1 MSAYF
6 NPYEKYDDE
15 TTQTTE
21 NEKNKVIEIELNML
35 IPFKKQPFN
44 EYSENEMNELKE
56 SIMRIGLQNA
66 IIARKTDNEK
76 YEILSGHNR
85 VSAFKQLGY
94 KTIPCKIV
102 DVDDDTAEMILID
115 TNIVQRFNLSVM
127 ERAKAYKRKDE
138 IKKRKKYNIDKVS
151 ENLSDEEKAILNSTE
166 AKQTYY
172 RYLSLNN
179 LIPEFQKQCEN
190 GKISVTSGEHL
201 SKLDERQQM
210 RVLNLLDN
218 ITLTE
223 QKANAIKKLFQSNN
237 DCSDEEIKALFIAKK
252 KDNKTVVRFTK
263 NEANTFFKQFDTNE
277 QVKQYIIKLINSDMK
292 IENI

>member
-35 IPFKKQPFN
+35 IPFKKQ
-44 EYSENEMNELKE
+44 MNELKE

-172 RYLSLNN
+172 RYLS
-179 LIPEFQKQCEN
+179 
-190 GKISVTSGEHL
+190 
-201 SKLDERQQM
+201 
-210 RVLNLLDN
+210 
-218 ITLTE
+218 
-223 QKANAIKKLFQSNN
+223 
-237 DCSDEEIKALFIAKK
+237 
-252 KDNKTVVRFTK
+252 
-263 NEANTFFKQFDTNE
+263 
-277 QVKQYIIKLINSDMK
+277 
-292 IENI
+292 